1 MKIINP
7 LLNKNHINK
16 YSSLSLNS
24 IINLHKPKVTLNS
37 INKNSLN
44 IIDDLPILYS
54 KQLLSLKNPPD
65 SLPNIYKK
73 PFIDLS
79 KSYKSS
85 FQNIINFKDNNKL
98 LFESFDH
105 LDINNI
111 DIEKTNKTANYL
123 KKLIFFLN
131 PKKTELD
138 IFIDSF
144 ESFLKDELNKRS
156 NDLIRLT
163 TDLKVVS
170 NGNLKNFD
178 SNNIIHNYLNKIYY
192 QRIQINFL
200 LSHQL
205 CLFNQR
211 NTENSKFIG
220 VINPNTNIYDLLED
234 SIVKTFNLFESNGY
248 DYDLNL
254 PDIKINLN
262 NKDLTIS
269 CIPNHVIHIIFE
281 VLKNSVLATMHNT
294 NSSSSSSSKEPIII
308 NVFDD
313 PDSIEIK
320 ICDQGGGIPRDKLS
334 KIWSYHYTTTDSK
347 TSENSVELLNSTQK
361 ETIISGL
368 GFGLPLCKLYIL
380 FNHGEF
386 ELINHEGFGVDVIIR
401 LPKGIN
407 YSNFNSP
414 TTPDIYNRNYY

>member
-7 LLNKNHINK
+7 LLNKNRINK

-79 KSYKSS
+79 ESYKSS

-111 DIEKTNKTANYL
+111 DIDKTNKTANYL

-163 TDLKVVS
+163 TDLKIVS

-192 QRIQINFL
+192 QRIQITFL

-248 DYDLNL
+248 DYDQNL

-294 NSSSSSSSKEPIII
+294 DSSSSSSKEPIII

-320 ICDQGGGIPRDKLS
+320 ICDQGGGIPRDKLN